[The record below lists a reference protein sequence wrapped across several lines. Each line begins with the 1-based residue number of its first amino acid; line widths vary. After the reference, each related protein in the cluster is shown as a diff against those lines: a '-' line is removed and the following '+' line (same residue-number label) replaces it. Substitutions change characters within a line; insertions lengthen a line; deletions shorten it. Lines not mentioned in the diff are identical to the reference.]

1 MSVSIPTLEQIHEAR
16 SRIRGSIHQTPVFS
30 TTRLG
35 DEVGARL
42 YVKCENLQKTG
53 SFKTRGLLNRVLALD
68 PATRARGVITIS
80 AGNAA
85 QAVAWAAREADVPA
99 VVVMPADASPTKAAA
114 SRGYGAEVVM
124 HGDVNEAFAK
134 VHEISEER
142 GLTFLHPFDD
152 PDVVAGHG
160 SAGLEVL
167 EQLPETSVLVV
178 PIGGGGLI
186 SGMAAAIKQSV
197 PSIRIFGVE
206 PRGACTMRM
215 SLDQGHAIR
224 VDKVHSVADGLAP
237 PMAGKLNYATVK
249 RFVDDVVLVSDE
261 EIVSA
266 MGRVLEA
273 TKLLVEPSGA
283 AAVAAVLAGRI
294 PVSPSDTVVSV
305 LSGGNIGPIQ
315 IREYAASWT
324 DSAPESGLAN
334 RRKP

>member
-1 MSVSIPTLEQIHEAR
+1 MSASIPTLEQIREAR
-16 SRIRGSIHQTPVFS
+16 SRIGARLHETPVFR

-53 SFKTRGLLNRVLALD
+53 SFKPRGLLNRVLALD
-68 PATRARGVITIS
+68 PATRARGVVTIS

-85 QAVAWAAREADVPA
+85 QAVAWAAREAGVPA

-114 SRGYGAEVVM
+114 SRGYGAEVMM
-124 HGDVNEAFAK
+124 HGNVHEAFAK
-134 VHEISEER
+134 AHEIEEER

-167 EQLPETSVLVV
+167 EQLSEMSVLVV

-186 SGMAAAIKQSV
+186 SGMAAAIKQAV
-197 PSIRIFGVE
+197 PRIRIFGVE
-206 PRGACTMRM
+206 PAGACTMRM
-215 SLDQGHAIR
+215 SLDQGHAVR
-224 VDKVHSVADGLAP
+224 VDQVHSVADGLAP
-237 PMAGKLNYATVK
+237 PMAGELNFAVVE

-266 MGRVLEA
+266 MGRILEA

-283 AAVAAVLAGRI
+283 AAVAALLARRI
-294 PVSPSDTVVSV
+294 PVNPSDTVVAV
-305 LSGGNIGPIQ
+305 LSGGNIGPGQ
-315 IREYAASWT
+315 IREYAATWASQV
-324 DSAPESGLAN
+324 
-334 RRKP
+334 